1 MSFAHQRP
9 GGVSTGMRSLS
20 ARGSALE
27 EGWRADK
34 SAIAGAESGIG
45 GDLLGQAFGSVY
57 TAPGEAAR
65 LAADKVG
72 PAMLADAR
80 VGMRCAED
88 YLGADEVSAASMP
101 VGEVRA

>member
-1 MSFAHQRP
+1 MRP
-9 GGVSTGMRSLS
+9 GGVSTEMESLS
-20 ARGSALE
+20 RRGSALD
-27 EGWRADK
+27 EGWQSVK

-45 GDLLGQAFGSVY
+45 GDLLGQAFRSVY

-65 LAADKVG
+65 VAADKVG

-88 YLGADEVSAASMP
+88 YLGADTVSAASMP
-101 VGEVRA
+101 VGDVRA